1 MRSLGGDQPQEMG
14 ALIQAIAT
22 LKLLSHFSL
31 QAVPRSE
38 EPKLGFPDRAQLEH
52 CAPLIRTRASTRI

>member
-1 MRSLGGDQPQEMG
+1 MG